1 MRGEEGV
8 HRRTAHLVRCIAFK
22 EKLTTFPMSRM
33 LGSLLKLC
41 GFPSF
46 SDWKTIIWLLGQ
58 KKYISGVRVKL
69 RPAKLSFKSNERK
82 KNLYVRQVK
91 LIVPMFA
98 FRPPG

>member
-1 MRGEEGV
+1 MYV
-8 HRRTAHLVRCIAFK
+8 
-22 EKLTTFPMSRM
+22 
-33 LGSLLKLC
+33 
-41 GFPSF
+41 
-46 SDWKTIIWLLGQ
+46 
-58 KKYISGVRVKL
+58 SGVRVKL